1 MMDLSRPWDTA
12 TIESRETA
20 TPEQLLVFDRDALL
34 DHLGGDVDLMG
45 QILERYLDCLAD
57 YLDLLPGALFA
68 ADVQQVRI
76 KAHLIKGAAINI
88 GALQVSEAAR
98 QLEMLARGG
107 KLDGAV
113 GLLNHLM
120 SSVDTFRRELS
131 ERYGA
136 SQRPNQ

>member
-1 MMDLSRPWDTA
+1 MAKVFMTLDDSASVRQMVSLP
-12 TIESRETA
+12 
-20 TPEQLLVFDRDALL
+20 VFDRDALL
-34 DHLGGDVDLMG
+34 DLLGGDQELMG

-57 YLDLLPGALFA
+57 YLDLLPEALFA

-107 KLDGAV
+107 ELDGAV

-120 SSVDTFRRELS
+120 SSVDSFHRELS
-131 ERYGA
+131 KINGPA
-136 SQRPNQ
+136 G